1 MMECSTIGDSCS
13 LLLVLSVSLAMFDS
27 MVVGREIY
35 FQLSMV
41 GDEEVS
47 SQWLQQRFLVKQ
59 ACNSTYRGHAGAQ
72 FSVSIRA

>member
-1 MMECSTIGDSCS
+1 
-13 LLLVLSVSLAMFDS
+13 MFDS

-47 SQWLQQRFLVKQ
+47 SQWLQQRFLVNK
-59 ACNSTYRGHAGAQ
+59 HAILLTGGMQGRNFRLASEPDQ
-72 FSVSIRA
+72 YTCIWNTAAVGLAI